1 MMSSE
6 IYHSYLWCDVSLS
19 LRLSERG
26 EGAASGFV
34 WLGGLRSDM
43 SGTKADV
50 LVDQA
55 AKLGV
60 SSLRFDYSGHGASS
74 GNFEDYCISDWLDQS
89 LQIFRAHTVGPQ
101 ILVGSSMGCWLS
113 LRLVQELIKRGE
125 SDRVS
130 GLLLLAPAPDFTSE
144 LMYPSF
150 TISQRQE
157 LEDRGYI
164 SEPSEYSDT
173 PMIITK
179 KLIDDGANNRVLTPD
194 LRVDCP
200 VRILQGMQDPDVP
213 YTHALKLVDC
223 LAHDDVTL
231 TLVKD
236 GDHRLSRESDL
247 LLLRRT
253 MSNMLV

>member
-1 MMSSE
+1 M
-6 IYHSYLWCDVSLS
+6 
-19 LRLSERG
+19 G
-26 EGAASGFV
+26 G
-34 WLGGLRSDM
+34 WLALRS
-43 SGTKADV
+43 
-50 LVDQA
+50 
-55 AKLGV
+55 
-60 SSLRFDYSGHGASS
+60 
-74 GNFEDYCISDWLDQS
+74 NP
-89 LQIFRAHTVGPQ
+89 RA
-101 ILVGSSMGCWLS
+101 GSSQG
-113 LRLVQELIKRGE
+113 EL
-125 SDRVS
+125 DRVS

-144 LMYPSF
+144 LIYPSF
-150 TISQRQE
+150 TTSQRQE
-157 LEDRGYI
+157 LEERGYI
-164 SEPSEYSDT
+164 SEPSEYSET